1 MNFFGLIHRDFF
13 GAYAKGVEM
22 AHNGTW

>member
-1 MNFFGLIHRDFF
+1 MSFFGLIHRDFF